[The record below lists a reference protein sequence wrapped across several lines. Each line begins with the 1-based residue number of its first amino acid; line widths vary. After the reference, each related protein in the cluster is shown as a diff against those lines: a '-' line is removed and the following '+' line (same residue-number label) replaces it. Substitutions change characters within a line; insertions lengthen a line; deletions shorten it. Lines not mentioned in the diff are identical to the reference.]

1 MQKCIQVDR
10 GGFMSDK
17 SENLENLESKRK
29 KLFNEISKLGD
40 FRRGTISVN
49 FRKCGKPTCKCA
61 KPGNIGHGPQY
72 LWNTTIEGKSY
83 AKNLKLGSELQ
94 KYTEET
100 ENYKKFKNLS
110 KQIIEINEKIC
121 NITPVK
127 PIANN
132 DVEDLKKK
140 LQKYYKQKLKKK

>member
-1 MQKCIQVDR
+1 
-10 GGFMSDK
+10 MSDK

-127 PIANN
+127 SIANN

>member
-1 MQKCIQVDR
+1 MQKCIQVDK
-10 GGFMSDK
+10 GGVMSDK

-121 NITPVK
+121 NLTPVK

>member
-1 MQKCIQVDR
+1 MHKCIQVDK
-10 GGFMSDK
+10 GGVMSDK

-29 KLFNEISKLGD
+29 NLFNEISKLGD

-100 ENYKKFKNLS
+100 ENYKMFKNLS
-110 KQIIEINEKIC
+110 KQIIEVNEKIC
-121 NITPVK
+121 NLTPIK